1 MRATESST
9 RSPRSADDNSS
20 HSSFLILMLAP
31 VNQRY
36 EELRRSLALSPRT
49 WLITGVAGFIGSNLL
64 SDLLS
69 LGQTVVGLDN
79 FSTGHRSNI
88 ADVLAATGGTSRFRM
103 IEGDTRDIDVCRAAC
118 DGADFVLHQAAL
130 GSVPRSIHDPLTSS
144 HVNVDGLMN
153 ILFAAHGA
161 GAKRVV
167 YASSS
172 SVYGDSPNL
181 PQVES
186 QTGRLLSPYAATKAT
201 NELYAEVFQRTYGIE
216 TIGLRYFNV
225 FGPRQDPNGA
235 YAAVIPRWIAAL
247 LRGETCQIFGDGRTS
262 RDFCYISNV
271 IQANLLAAT
280 AGSEGTGTCYNVAC
294 GDSTSLTALF
304 YLIRDGLAKFDSTI
318 ATAEPQ
324 YEPFRPGDISQSFAN
339 VSKAREALG
348 YEPSHRIREGMEAT
362 LSWYLHQT
370 APQAG

>member
-1 MRATESST
+1 M
-9 RSPRSADDNSS
+9 P
-20 HSSFLILMLAP
+20 AP
-31 VNQRY
+31 GNQRY
-36 EELRRSLALSPRT
+36 EDLRQSLVRAPRV
-49 WLITGVAGFIGSNLL
+49 WLITGIAGFIGSNLM

-88 ADVLAATGGTSRFRM
+88 ADVLAATGASSRFRM

-118 DGADFVLHQAAL
+118 EGVDFVLHQAAL

-153 ILFAAHGA
+153 MLFAAHGA
-161 GAKRVV
+161 GVKRVV

-181 PQVES
+181 PQVEAR
-186 QTGRLLSPYAATKAT
+186 TGRLLSPYAATKAA
-201 NELYAEVFQRTYGIE
+201 NEMYAEVFQRTYGIE
-216 TIGLRYFNV
+216 TVGLRYFNV

-247 LRGETCQIFGDGRTS
+247 LRCETCQIFGDGKTS
-262 RDFCYISNV
+262 RDFCYIANV
-271 IQANLLAAT
+271 VQANVLAAT
-280 AGSEGTGTCYNVAC
+280 ADGRATGECYNIAC
-294 GDSTSLTALF
+294 GDSTSLTGLF
-304 YLIRDGLAKFDSTI
+304 YLIRDGLAKADSSI
-318 ATAEPQ
+318 ATAEPR
-324 YEPFRPGDISQSFAN
+324 YEPFRPGDINQSFAN
-339 VSKAREALG
+339 ISKASEGLG

-362 LSWYLHQT
+362 LAWYLD
-370 APQAG
+370 QAASQVG

>member
-1 MRATESST
+1 MP
-9 RSPRSADDNSS
+9 SPA
-20 HSSFLILMLAP
+20 
-31 VNQRY
+31 NQRY
-36 EELRRSLALSPRT
+36 EDLRRSLAGTPRV

-79 FSTGHRSNI
+79 FSTGHRSNVS
-88 ADVLAATGGTSRFRM
+88 DVLAATGGAARFRM
-103 IEGDTRDIDVCRAAC
+103 LEGDIRDIDACRSAC
-118 DGADFVLHQAAL
+118 EGVDFVLHQAAL

-153 ILFAAHGA
+153 VLFAAHGA
-161 GAKRVV
+161 GVKRVV

-186 QTGRLLSPYAATKAT
+186 RTGNLLSPYAATKAA
-201 NELYAEVFQRTYGIE
+201 NEMYAEVFQRTYGIE

-247 LRGETCQIFGDGRTS
+247 LRGETCRIFGDGKTS
-262 RDFCYISNV
+262 RDFCYIANV
-271 IQANLLAAT
+271 VQANLLAAM
-280 AGSEGTGTCYNVAC
+280 GDRQGTGTSYNIAC

-304 YLIRDGLAKFDSTI
+304 YLIRDGLAKFDSAI
-318 ATAEPQ
+318 GSAEPH
-324 YEPFRPGDISQSFAN
+324 YEPFRPGDINQSFAN
-339 VSKAREALG
+339 ISKAADALG
-348 YEPSHRIREGMEAT
+348 YEPSHRIREGMDAT
-362 LSWYLHQT
+362 LAWYIDR
-370 APQAG
+370 AASRVG